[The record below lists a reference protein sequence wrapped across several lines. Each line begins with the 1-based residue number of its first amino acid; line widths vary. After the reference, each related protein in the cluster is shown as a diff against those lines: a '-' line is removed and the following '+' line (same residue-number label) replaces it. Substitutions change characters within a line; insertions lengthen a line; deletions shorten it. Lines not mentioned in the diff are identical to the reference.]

1 MSLTLEDILS
11 DNKSGSELISRK
23 ALEYYKQSLISA
35 ADSGADEEEICSNLQ
50 AESKT
55 LIKNQPNM
63 VLLRYSSAVVIDYFK
78 RQLKSKKAG
87 NNAYTSVIARI
98 DELFSELEED
108 TAKIKLMGSRII
120 ASSNKVMTISSSNLV
135 REILLSIADQ
145 KRRFEV
151 FSLASAPPAEGTA
164 FAEMLADKKIKTT
177 LIADS
182 QAGVFVSKMNLVLLG
197 ADRICSD
204 SFINKAGSLPLC
216 LAAKHFDVPVYL
228 AVNTKKILLES
239 DRAVKFLNQNSDEVY
254 IGKNKKLHHQNIYF
268 ESIPLELVHKVICE
282 DGVFESFEFIN
293 WYLKE

>member
-1 MSLTLEDILS
+1 MSLTLEDIII

-50 AESKT
+50 ADSKT

-87 NNAYTSVIARI
+87 NNAYASVIARI

-182 QAGVFVSKMNLVLLG
+182 QAGVFVSN
-197 ADRICSD
+197 ICSD